1 MGKTIQEA
9 VAEKIANSN
18 ETVANTVIDKLAEIE
33 ISRRVEIL
41 TRAIQKQEPLNK
53 EFKKIEG
60 KDDITTYVGGAE
72 VKAMS
77 KERYEAIQKAKENV
91 EKLQKAIDVALTENT
106 ADSYNKLDEILK
118 KLGGAA

>member
-1 MGKTIQEA
+1 MEKTIQEA
-9 VAEKIANSN
+9 VAEKIAFSN
-18 ETVANTVIDKLAEIE
+18 ETIANTVIDKLADIE

-53 EFKKIEG
+53 EFKKIDG
-60 KDDITTYVGGAE
+60 KEDVTTYVGGVE

-77 KERYEAIQKAKENV
+77 KERYEAIQKAKENI

-106 ADSYNKLDEILK
+106 ADSYNKLDETLK